1 MGGTVKSVLILMALG
16 AGGEAFAQVG
26 PPPLVEAYT
35 PAGVSTSS
43 NYDCEGTRVALQFS
57 ARSGVVNVENYSDGP
72 KKLGKGELEKWN
84 IYLRPLKAIDSSQF
98 LCGKSVSSITFTGPT
113 NIIGQNSVSVY
124 IEDGKVKPIRLVEHN
139 K

>member
-1 MGGTVKSVLILMALG
+1 MDCAAKSVFILIALG
-16 AGGEAFAQVG
+16 IGGEAFAQGG

-43 NYDCEGTRVALQFS
+43 TYDCEGTRVALQFS
-57 ARSGVVNVENYSDGP
+57 ARDGVVNVENYSAGP

-113 NIIGQNSVSVY
+113 TIIGQNSVSVY
-124 IEDGKVKPIRLVEHN
+124 IEDGKVNPIRLVENN